1 MRSVSGLL
9 RTITNIEGFKKI
21 LYYPIIVN
29 NQVRAVFEVGYH
41 SENQAPRVVMN
52 DQVTSLIDL
61 FGMQLGHV

>member
-29 NQVRAVFEVGYH
+29 NKVRAVFEVGYH
-41 SENQAPRVVMN
+41 S
-52 DQVTSLIDL
+52 DS
-61 FGMQLGHV
+61 